1 MMYGMNV
8 ALRQAGMTREQFFDW
23 ADAQDERYEFD
34 GVGPVLMT
42 DGTNNHSVINQNLYF
57 ALRSRLQGSGWLV
70 LGPDTGLETVGNTVR
85 YPDGMVTRAKYL
97 GTDRVVP
104 GVVVVFEVLSPTSG
118 RMDRIIKL
126 REYRAISTILRY
138 VILESASAGATAF
151 SREDGAADWT
161 AVPLLVEDTLDL
173 PELSV
178 FIPVSELYI
187 DVDLPGNDED
197 TAATV

>member
-1 MMYGMNV
+1 MNV
-8 ALRQAGMTREQFFDW
+8 TLRHAGMTREQFFNW
-23 ADAQDERYEFD
+23 VDAQDERYEFD

-42 DGTNNHSVINQNLYF
+42 GGNNNHSLINQNLYF

-70 LGPDTGLETVGNTVR
+70 LGPDAGLNTVENAVR
-85 YPDGMVTRAKYL
+85 YPDSMVTRAKYS
-97 GTDRVVP
+97 GIDRVVP
-104 GVVVVFEVLSPTSG
+104 GVVVVFEVLGPTSG
-118 RMDRIIKL
+118 RMDRIIRL

-138 VILESASAGATAF
+138 VILESASAGATTF
-151 SREDGAADWT
+151 SRGDGAADWT

-173 PELSV
+173 PELGV

-187 DVDLPGNDED
+187 DVDLPGNDGD